1 MAEGVRRRYGVL
13 GPATSTLKATA
24 PPAIHGNS
32 KHKDAQA
39 QRGEHL
45 SSVALSAAMTCA
57 SWPFPEL
64 LLWERCDGPV
74 SQPARLSPLLS
85 PHAPDLPAG
94 FCEASKRGPS

>member
-45 SSVALSAAMTCA
+45 SFIRSHDVRELAISKITVGTLRRPSESAA
-57 SWPFPEL
+57 
-64 LLWERCDGPV
+64 R
-74 SQPARLSPLLS
+74 PL
-85 PHAPDLPAG
+85 P
-94 FCEASKRGPS
+94 PS